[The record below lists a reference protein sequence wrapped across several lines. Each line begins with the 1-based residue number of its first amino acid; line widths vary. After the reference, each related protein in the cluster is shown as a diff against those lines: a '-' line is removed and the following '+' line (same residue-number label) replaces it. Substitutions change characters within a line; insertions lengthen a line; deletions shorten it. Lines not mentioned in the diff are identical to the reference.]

1 MSHTSTAGVGHGLE
15 RVTDNIA
22 RLPLPLPLADL
33 KAVNAY
39 VVSAPDGVT
48 LIDPGWAYPPSE
60 TALLD
65 ALDVLDHTIADVR
78 RILVTHQHW
87 DHYSLGVK
95 WRDAYGIELLL
106 GREERHSIEAF
117 TTLDGVH
124 PLQVGM
130 LIEAGADELAGQIAK
145 LEWEPH
151 EKGVAFA
158 PPDRWLDDG
167 QVIECGPSRITV
179 RATPGHTRGH
189 VIFEDEAHGLMFTG
203 DHLLPRITPSI
214 AFERTPERL
223 PLRSYLDSLRLLLGL
238 PDARMLPAH
247 GTTEHTTW
255 ARTAELL
262 DHHRTR
268 LTQVADIVA
277 AGSSTSFDV
286 ATRMRWTRRERR
298 LDELEI
304 VHRMMAVLEVQSHL
318 DVLASQR
325 VLNSDRVDGVRHF
338 AVA

>member
-1 MSHTSTAGVGHGLE
+1 MSYASTAGVGHGLE

-22 RLPLPLPLADL
+22 RLPLPPPLPDL
-33 KAVNAY
+33 KTVNAY

-48 LIDPGWAYPPSE
+48 LIDPGWAYRPGE

-65 ALDVLDHTIADVR
+65 ALAVLDRTLGDVR

-87 DHYSLGVK
+87 DHYSLAVK

-106 GREERHSIEAF
+106 GYEERHSIEAF
-117 TTLDGVH
+117 ATLDGVH
-124 PLQVGM
+124 PRQVGM
-130 LIEAGADELAGQIAK
+130 LIEAGAAELAGQVAR

-151 EKGVAFA
+151 EKGVAFT
-158 PPDRWLDDG
+158 PPDRWLHDG
-167 QVIECGPSRITV
+167 EVIDCGPSHITV

-189 VIFEDEAHGLMFTG
+189 VVFEDEAHGVMFTG

-223 PLRSYLDSLRLLLGL
+223 PLRSYLASLRLLLGL

-247 GTTEHTTW
+247 GTTEHTTR

-262 DHHRTR
+262 DHHSTR
-268 LTQVADIVA
+268 LTQVADMVA
-277 AGSSTSFDV
+277 AGNPTSFEV
-286 ATRMRWTRRERR
+286 ATKMRWTRRERR

-318 DVLASQR
+318 DVLVSQR
-325 VLNSDRVDGVRHF
+325 VLQSDVVDGVRQF
-338 AVA
+338 SVA